1 MSNILI
7 STPPTS
13 LATGLLQLDGGV
25 AISSTPVY
33 VADQNNTDSV
43 LSLST
48 GNVGIN
54 TTSTFA
60 RLTIANT
67 NTLNTQYLISAST
80 STASFYVR
88 NDGYLYNAEQGR
100 ISNVLIANLT
110 SNSLSS
116 TSSSSSGG
124 ALYLT
129 GTGIGIGGT
138 TSFTPSAMAHIKG
151 STSSGAVASLLV
163 QNSGGAQLFRVDNDG
178 TVTGFFGSFTNGLY
192 IGTPGTAGRLSIK
205 SGGSTS
211 STNAIFVQNSGASQL
226 LLVRDDGN
234 IGIGAVTTNPAYQV
248 TQGRYGIPTYFIC
261 NTQLQDA
268 GTVGQVVGNFQFG
281 FSPSSTTAS
290 IGAIKCITDTTWYN
304 GRLAF
309 FTQSGDGT
317 ISLATEKMTLLANG
331 NLMVNTTTDLG
342 SKVGIKGSGSTS
354 ATTNFLVQ
362 NSSGTELCKIDDSGS
377 FEILRTSSGS
387 QFKIS
392 SANFLLSNVY
402 AQYWDS
408 AGQVLYRDGNV
419 KMLIGGSTFQNG
431 AKLQIDSTT
440 QGFLPPRM
448 TTGQKLAILTPA
460 SGLMVYDTSLNQMS
474 YFNGA
479 VWVNI

>member
-100 ISNVLIANLT
+100 ISNVWIANIS

-116 TSSSSSGG
+116 TSSSASGG

-129 GTGIGIGGT
+129 GTGTGIGGT

-151 STSSGAVASLLV
+151 S
-163 QNSGGAQLFRVDNDG
+163 
-178 TVTGFFGSFTNGLY
+178 
-192 IGTPGTAGRLSIK
+192 
-205 SGGSTS
+205 GSTS
-211 STNAIFVQNSGASQL
+211 ATTTALFQNSSSAQSL
-226 LLVRDDGN
+226 LIRDDGN
-234 IGIGAVTTNPAYQV
+234 LGIGAVTTNPAYQV

-342 SKVGIKGSGSTS
+342 SRVGIKGSGSTS

-408 AGQVLYRDGNV
+408 AGQVLYRDGGV

>member
-33 VADQNNTDSV
+33 VADQTNTDSK
-43 LSLST
+43 LALST
-48 GNVGIN
+48 TSVNV
-54 TTSTFA
+54 
-60 RLTIANT
+60 
-67 NTLNTQYLISAST
+67 NTLTGSALM
-80 STASFYVR
+80 
-88 NDGYLYNAEQGR
+88 N
-100 ISNVLIANLT
+100 
-110 SNSLSS
+110 
-116 TSSSSSGG
+116 
-124 ALYLT
+124 
-129 GTGIGIGGT
+129 
-138 TSFTPSAMAHIKG
+138 IKG
-151 STSSGAVASLLV
+151 TTSSGAIASLLV
-163 QNSGGAQLFRVDNDG
+163 QNSGGTQLFRVDNDG

-354 ATTNFLVQ
+354 ATTSLLVQ
-362 NSSGTELCKIDDSGS
+362 NSSAVNKIFCND
-377 FEILRTSSGS
+377 
-387 QFKIS
+387 
-392 SANFLLSNVY
+392 
-402 AQYWDS
+402 
-408 AGQVLYRDGNV
+408 
-419 KMLIGGSTFQNG
+419 
-431 AKLQIDSTT
+431 DSTT
-440 QGFLPPRM
+440 LNLLSGVSGGSAAQVSIGTISTGTLYLESQVNGGGNGVRIYTDRQNTPIFFGCVSATTPTSDSITIGNSTNTTGATHNIMFRQSNAVVGGFPNSANASYPSAQFFVESTTRGFLPPRM

>member
-33 VADQNNTDSV
+33 VADQTNTDSK
-43 LSLST
+43 LAL
-48 GNVGIN
+48 
-54 TTSTFA
+54 
-60 RLTIANT
+60 
-67 NTLNTQYLISAST
+67 
-80 STASFYVR
+80 STASVNINTLTGSALMNIQGINNLNTTYSLSIKNSVATDIFQVR
-88 NDGYLYNAEQGR
+88 NDGYTFVPNLNVQYNC
-100 ISNVLIANLT
+100 
-110 SNSLSS
+110 NSLNGAFGNVQINSP
-116 TSSSSSGG
+116 SGTQKLG
-124 ALYLT
+124 VK
-129 GTGIGIGGT
+129 G
-138 TSFTPSAMAHIKG
+138 SG
-151 STSSGAVASLLV
+151 STSATTTALFQNSSSAQSLL
-163 QNSGGAQLFRVDNDG
+163 
-178 TVTGFFGSFTNGLY
+178 
-192 IGTPGTAGRLSIK
+192 I
-205 SGGSTS
+205 
-211 STNAIFVQNSGASQL
+211 
-226 LLVRDDGN
+226 RDDGN
-234 IGIGAVTTNPAYQV
+234 LGIGAVTTNPAYQV

-354 ATTNFLVQ
+354 ATTSLLVQ
-362 NSSGTELCKIDDSGS
+362 NSSAVNKIFCND
-377 FEILRTSSGS
+377 
-387 QFKIS
+387 
-392 SANFLLSNVY
+392 
-402 AQYWDS
+402 
-408 AGQVLYRDGNV
+408 
-419 KMLIGGSTFQNG
+419 
-431 AKLQIDSTT
+431 DSTT
-440 QGFLPPRM
+440 LNLLSGVSGGSAAQVSIGTISTGTLYLESQVNGGGNGVRIYTDRQNTPIFFGCVSATTPTSDSITIGNSTNTTGATHNIMFRQSNAVVGGFPNSANASYPSAQFFVESTTRGFLPPRM

-474 YFNGA
+474 YYNGA

>member
-1 MSNILI
+1 M
-7 STPPTS
+7 
-13 LATGLLQLDGGV
+13 
-25 AISSTPVY
+25 
-33 VADQNNTDSV
+33 
-43 LSLST
+43 
-48 GNVGIN
+48 
-54 TTSTFA
+54 
-60 RLTIANT
+60 
-67 NTLNTQYLISAST
+67 
-80 STASFYVR
+80 
-88 NDGYLYNAEQGR
+88 
-100 ISNVLIANLT
+100 
-110 SNSLSS
+110 
-116 TSSSSSGG
+116 
-124 ALYLT
+124 
-129 GTGIGIGGT
+129 
-138 TSFTPSAMAHIKG
+138 
-151 STSSGAVASLLV
+151 
-163 QNSGGAQLFRVDNDG
+163 
-178 TVTGFFGSFTNGLY
+178 
-192 IGTPGTAGRLSIK
+192 
-205 SGGSTS
+205 
-211 STNAIFVQNSGASQL
+211 
-226 LLVRDDGN
+226 
-234 IGIGAVTTNPAYQV
+234 TTNPAYQV

-342 SKVGIKGSGSTS
+342 SRVGIKGSGSTS